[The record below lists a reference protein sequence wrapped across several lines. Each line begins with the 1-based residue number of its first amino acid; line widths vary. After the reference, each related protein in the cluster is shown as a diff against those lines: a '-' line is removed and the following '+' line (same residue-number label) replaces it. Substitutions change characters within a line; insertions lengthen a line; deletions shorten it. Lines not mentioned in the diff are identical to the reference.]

1 VIMAMSNIQFPMRRI
16 VPIAIISM
24 ASFGTS
30 GNESPTDHEADR
42 EYDDA
47 QGAVG
52 ESRHTRHVGPPF
64 GNRTV
69 AAIEKS
75 LLCGQG

>member
-1 VIMAMSNIQFPMRRI
+1 MIMAMSDVQFPMRRI

-24 ASFGTS
+24 ASFGTN
-30 GNESPTDHEADR
+30 GNESPTDHEAYR

-47 QGAVG
+47 QRAVD

-64 GNRTV
+64 GNRIA